1 MMNNQFNPANER
13 AKHKYRMHIRRALKK
28 DEKTIL
34 AALQHIRTFEKFIK
48 FAGFEAFNDSVA
60 DKYVTSLTNSDKSLS
75 YINDNIRSVKEF
87 LKWLERQQGYRSK
100 INYNHIDYL
109 NLSNNQR
116 KTAKAVEYKKAYSFH
131 QIIDTIRQ
139 MPDKTDR
146 EKRDKAVLSLQ
157 ALCTLRVAELRTV
170 KMKSLIEED
179 GQYLIYVSPKHM
191 SVKFAKTRQAYF
203 IPLPDDIVQNVLSWR
218 DYLVSLGFRD
228 NDPLFPKV
236 DSRFGQTTLLEQSIR
251 KDAIKSDT
259 TMRAIFR
266 KAFEAAGMDYINP
279 HSFRHTL
286 VRFAENERPAFLN
299 AVKQNLGHSSIDTTL
314 SSYGQLSNAE
324 QRRVIS
330 GQAIIAIG

>member
-34 AALQHIRTFEKFIK
+34 AALQHIRNFEKFIK
-48 FAGFEAFNDSVA
+48 FAGFEVFNDTVA
-60 DKYVTSLTNSDKSLS
+60 DKYVTSLTNSDKSPS
-75 YINDNIRSVKEF
+75 YISDNIRSVKEF
-87 LKWLERQQGYRSK
+87 LKWLERQHGYRSK

-109 NLSNNQR
+109 NISNNQR

-179 GQYLIYVSPKHM
+179 GQYLIYVSPKNM

-203 IPLPDDIVQNVLSWR
+203 IPLPDDIVQNVIGWR
-218 DYLVSLGFRD
+218 NYLLSLGFRD
-228 NDPLFPKV
+228 SDPLFPKV
-236 DSRFGQTTLLEQSIR
+236 DSRFGRATLLEQSI
-251 KDAIKSDT
+251 KKEVIKSDT
-259 TMRAIFR
+259 TMRAIFK
-266 KAFEAAGMDYINP
+266 KAFESACMDYINP

-286 VRFAENERPAFLN
+286 VRFAENQSPAFFN
-299 AVKQNLGHSSIDTTL
+299 AVRQNLGHSNIDVTL
-314 SSYGQLSNAE
+314 NSYGQLSNAE
-324 QRRVIS
+324 QRRVIAENK
-330 GQAIIAIG
+330 GQFG